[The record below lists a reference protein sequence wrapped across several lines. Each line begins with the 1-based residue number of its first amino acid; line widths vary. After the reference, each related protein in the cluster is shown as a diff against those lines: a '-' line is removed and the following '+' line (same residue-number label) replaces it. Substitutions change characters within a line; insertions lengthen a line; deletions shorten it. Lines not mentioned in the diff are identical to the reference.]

1 MASPDSAREQ
11 LTTLSNISL
20 SLTEEGHTSVL
31 LSESGVESTKLFFSY
46 LEETD
51 GALVELGWR
60 VIQNAL

>member
-31 LSESGVESTKLFFSY
+31 LSESGVESTKLFSSY